1 MGAVDTN
8 IGFIISVSGSKVT
21 GILVSPD
28 APAGEN
34 GEVAGADGVQI
45 GALVKVRTPR
55 SITFGV
61 VSALEIRE
69 PSSPPKLT
77 DPRIAEIDLFGE
89 AVDLG
94 DNGTDFLFQRGVS
107 IYPSLGQSI
116 YVTTSVDLARIYA
129 CPKSSNVRIG
139 TLHQDSSLPAYAL
152 TDDLLGKHMSIL
164 GTTGSGKSCSVAL
177 ILRSVLAAHPNGHV
191 VLLDPH
197 SEYASAFE
205 DMAEIASPETLQL
218 PYWLLNSEEVVE
230 VWCTSEGP
238 ARDTEAAIL
247 KEAILAAKRAYF
259 TGESEDTD
267 FLTVDTPVPYRL
279 GTLLQIIDE
288 AMGQLDKPENS
299 APYLRVKGRIEA
311 LRADRRFG
319 FMFSGLSVRD
329 NMGEVLSRILRMPV
343 GGKPITVVDLSG
355 VPSEIID
362 VVVSMM
368 CRLIF
373 DFALW
378 SDRAESIPVLVVC
391 EEAHRY
397 IPRDPDLGFKP
408 TRKAISRIA
417 KEGRKYGVSLCL
429 VSQRPSELSETI
441 LSQCNTLFALRMS
454 NVKDQEFVQRALPDS
469 AAGLLNSLPALRTQE
484 AVVVGEGVTLPMRIR
499 FDDLTE
505 DQLPRSATARFSTA
519 WAEDRDS
526 GALVATTVER
536 WRRQIR

>member
-8 IGFIISVSGSKVT
+8 IGFVISVSGSKVT

-94 DNGTDFLFQRGVS
+94 NSGVDFLFQRGVS

-116 YVTTSVDLARIYA
+116 YVTTSADLARIYA

-139 TLHQDSSLPAYAL
+139 TLHQDSSLPAFAL
-152 TDDLLGKHMSIL
+152 TDELLGKHMAIL

-177 ILRSVLAAHPNGHV
+177 ILRSVLASHPNGHV

-197 SEYASAFE
+197 SEYASAFS
-205 DMAEIASPETLQL
+205 DIAEEVSPETLQL

-230 VWCTSEGP
+230 VWCASDGA
-238 ARDTEAAIL
+238 ARETEAAIL

-259 TGESEDTD
+259 AGEPEDAH
-267 FLTVDTPVPYRL
+267 FLTIDTPVPYRL
-279 GTLLQIIDE
+279 SALLQIIDE

-299 APYLRVKGRIEA
+299 VPYLRIKGRIEA

-319 FMFSGLSVRD
+319 FMFSGLSIRD

-378 SDRAESIPVLVVC
+378 SDRTESIPVLVVC

-397 IPRDPDLGFKP
+397 IPRDPDMGFKP

-429 VSQRPSELSETI
+429 VSQRPSELSDTI

-454 NVKDQEFVQRALPDS
+454 NIKDQEFVQRALPDS

-499 FDDLTE
+499 FDDLAE

-519 WAEDRDS
+519 WTDDRDT
-526 GALVATTVER
+526 GALVANTVER
-536 WRRQIR
+536 WRRQIH